1 MGCLRT
7 DTRLALV
14 ERIEGFL
21 EIEPHVRVFKYLLG
35 LDAPLL
41 TQYIVVP
48 TLLVIIQTQFL
59 RS

>member
-7 DTRLALV
+7 DAGLALV

-48 TLLVIIQTQFL
+48 TLLVIIQT
-59 RS
+59 